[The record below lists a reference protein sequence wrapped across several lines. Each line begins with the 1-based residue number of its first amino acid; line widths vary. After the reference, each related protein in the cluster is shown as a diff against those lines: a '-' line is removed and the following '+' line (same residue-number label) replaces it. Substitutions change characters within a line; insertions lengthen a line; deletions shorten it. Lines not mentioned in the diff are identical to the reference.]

1 MSSISLKNRLRLGL
15 GLMLLPLLVAVGVG
29 FCTLQRMAS
38 AMDFVASEAIEQI
51 APVNRLQQRIHA
63 LIDEFR
69 QHRPPFGQVLPPE
82 TRKAIADRYRQLLA
96 ADFSSTDERQTME
109 RSFRDW
115 QQAIA
120 LADSGGAEGAALQ
133 RKFLR
138 HLEAAEQKLA
148 RVRQMALAEMV
159 ALYDRVIGDRTA
171 TLGFLAVVLLM
182 ALGLTLVIGAWLS
195 RSVLEPVR
203 SLKEGVRLL
212 GEGELSAR
220 VAEVGHDELA
230 DLARTFNLMA
240 QKLEQSHQELASL
253 SAVDYLTGLHNV
265 REFYRLFHEETRRA
279 ERYGHVFSLLILDI
293 DRFKEINDTF
303 GHQVGDYVLQEVA
316 RKLRDLVR
324 INDHA
329 ARIGGDEFTILLP
342 ETDAAEAAELAERIR
357 EFFSGHA
364 IALLDHPESVIHITV
379 SIGMATFP
387 RDAGNAN
394 SLFARADAALYRAK
408 DAGRNCMMTAA
419 GHWGDQPSAASL
431 PGEEKGQ

>member
-1 MSSISLKNRLRLGL
+1 
-15 GLMLLPLLVAVGVG
+15 MLLPLLVAVGVG
-29 FCTLQRMAS
+29 FYALQQMSS
-38 AMDFVASEAIEQI
+38 AMDFVAGEAIDQI
-51 APVNRLQQRIHA
+51 APVNRLQQQVHA

-69 QHRPPFGQVLPPE
+69 FHHRPVETVLSREVRKVIGGQ
-82 TRKAIADRYRQLLA
+82 YRQLLTV
-96 ADFSSTDERQTME
+96 DFSSAGEYQAME
-109 RSFRDW
+109 NSHRDW

-120 LADSGGAEGAALQ
+120 FLAYDDAGEDAL
-133 RKFLR
+133 RERLLR
-138 HLEAAEQKLA
+138 HLEAAERKLV

-159 ALYDRVIGDRTA
+159 VLRGRILKDREA
-171 TLGFLAVVLLM
+171 TLGFLTAVLLL
-182 ALGLTLVIGAWLS
+182 ALSLSLMIGAWLS

-203 SLKEGVRLL
+203 SLKEGARLL

-240 QKLEQSHQELASL
+240 QKLEKSHQELASL
-253 SAVDYLTGLHNV
+253 SAVDYLTGLNNV

-279 ERYGHVFSLLILDI
+279 ERYGHAFSLLILDI

-303 GHQVGDYVLQEVA
+303 GHQLGDYVLQEVA
-316 RKLRDLVR
+316 RRLRELVR

-342 ETDAAEAAELAERIR
+342 ETDGEEAAELAERIR

-364 IALLDHPESVIHITV
+364 IALFDHPESAIRITV
-379 SIGMATFP
+379 SIGLATFP
-387 RDAGNAN
+387 RDARDAN

-408 DAGRNCMMTAA
+408 EGGRNLMVTAA
-419 GHWGDQPSAASL
+419 AHDGGNHDRVGRERRGSVTWTRRSSV
-431 PGEEKGQ
+431 